1 VVGVAGDVYQ
11 LEYDTPRGMFDPVR
25 SIPAIRQAIWS
36 VDPDQP
42 ILGLRTMDALYR
54 EFLGVPRFQAV
65 LMGAFALIGLAIAA
79 IGLYGVLSYAMAQRT
94 REFGIRMAL
103 GARPSHV
110 LAMVLGHG
118 VALVAAGILLG
129 AAGSLVLTRALS
141 SLLVNIPPHDP
152 FTYAAV
158 IVGLAA
164 VSLTA
169 CWLPARRATH
179 VDPVIALRSE

>member
-1 VVGVAGDVYQ
+1 
-11 LEYDTPRGMFDPVR
+11 
-25 SIPAIRQAIWS
+25 
-36 VDPDQP
+36 
-42 ILGLRTMDALYR
+42 
-54 EFLGVPRFQAV
+54 
-65 LMGAFALIGLAIAA
+65 
-79 IGLYGVLSYAMAQRT
+79 
-94 REFGIRMAL
+94 
-103 GARPSHV
+103 
-110 LAMVLGHG
+110 VLGHG